1 VAFPARLHKDQ
12 GQITWTHN
20 EEIIEHVGDMLLVA
34 GLLEMKLTEKSK
46 QMTEYTTNGKIIV
59 HFCGP
64 RPGQS
69 RPKQK
74 QERTMKAY
82 LIATDES
89 LASKMDTM
97 DEHGNPMT
105 DSLSPYLNRADAEH
119 AVDNYNK
126 EIPG

>member
-1 VAFPARLHKDQ
+1 
-12 GQITWTHN
+12 
-20 EEIIEHVGDMLLVA
+20 
-34 GLLEMKLTEKSK
+34 
-46 QMTEYTTNGKIIV
+46 
-59 HFCGP
+59 
-64 RPGQS
+64 
-69 RPKQK
+69 
-74 QERTMKAY
+74 MKAY

-126 EIPG
+126 AISSLETRVLVSARRFQELKASEGKELPAPGQIEVTPRVVESSPPM